1 MELQPFF
8 SPRSIAVVGV
18 SRDPDKVGHVVF
30 RNLLKYPGPVFAV
43 TPKKGELLGQP
54 TYPDLESL
62 PETPDLVVVCIP
74 SRYIPDLIRTCGR
87 LNIPAAVVISA
98 GFKETGEAGRALE
111 QELASA
117 ARSGGVEIVGPNVL
131 GIMSAHSGLNASFGD
146 TLPDPGEIAMISQS
160 GALCTGMLDWAASNR
175 IGFSK
180 VVSMGNKADIDE
192 SDLLEAFADDPET
205 KVIVGYLESIE
216 DGTRFIRNAS
226 RITRDKPVILIKAGN
241 TAAGARAA
249 SSHTGSLAGAEAAYD
264 CAFRISGIVRAGSV
278 EELFDLAQAFAWQP
292 LPTGRRVVVITNAG
306 GAGILAADA
315 IESRGMKLAELSD
328 ETKSKLQAFLPAA
341 ASVANPVDV
350 LGDAGADRYRQA
362 LELLADSP
370 EVDAVVVLLSPQAMT
385 LPLDIAKEVVTAAEG
400 SRKPVLASFLG
411 ADAVQEAALHMRD
424 HRVPHYPSPERAAAV
439 LDSMIRRRDWLNAP
453 SRSIRRVSA
462 NVNKVKKLIKNHRMR
477 GLQRITEIDAKAI
490 FEAYGIRTP
499 EGVLA
504 RSPDEAVAAAR
515 RIGFPV
521 VMKVV
526 SQDVVH
532 KSDVGGVRVNLTSVE
547 SVEDAYDLM
556 NLRIPTRVP
565 GAELD
570 GVLIEEMKTGFG
582 REVILGMTR
591 DPMFGPMLMFGLG
604 GIYVEVLK
612 DVTFHLAPLTLD
624 EAMEMLRATRTF
636 ALLEGVR
643 GQKGVD
649 IEAIAEALQRIA
661 QLCVDFPEISE
672 LDINPLRVG
681 TTSGDT
687 VALDARITLSAATA

>member
-1 MELQPFF
+1 MKLPPFF
-8 SPRSIAVVGV
+8 TPRSIAVVGV
-18 SRDPDKVGHVVF
+18 SQDPDKVGHVVF
-30 RNLLKYPGPVFAV
+30 RNLLEYPGKVFGV
-43 TPKKGELLGQP
+43 TPRKGELLGQ
-54 TYPDLESL
+54 TTWPDLESL

-74 SRYIPDLIRTCGR
+74 SRFIPDLIRTCGR
-87 LNIPAAVVISA
+87 LGIPAAVVISA
-98 GFKETGEAGRALE
+98 GFKEVGEHGRALE
-111 QELASA
+111 QELAAA
-117 ARSGGVEIVGPNVL
+117 ARSGGVEIIGPNVL
-131 GIMSAHSGLNASFGD
+131 GIMNAHSGLNASFGD
-146 TLPDPGEIAMISQS
+146 TVPDPGEIAMISQS
-160 GALCTGMLDWAASNR
+160 GALCTGMLDWAATHK

-180 VVSMGNKADIDE
+180 IVSMGNKADLDE
-192 SDLLEAFADDPET
+192 SDFLEAFADDDET

-226 RITRDKPVILIKAGN
+226 RISADKPIILIKAGN
-241 TAAGARAA
+241 TAAGAAAA
-249 SSHTGSLAGAEAAYD
+249 SSHTGSLAGAEVAYD
-264 CAFRISGIVRAGSV
+264 CAFRISGIVRASSV

-292 LPTGRRVVVITNAG
+292 LPRGRRVVVITNAG

-315 IESRGMKLAELSD
+315 IEGRGMKLAKLSD
-328 ETKSKLQAFLPAA
+328 ATKERLQSFLPSA

-350 LGDAGADRYRQA
+350 LGDAGADRYRNA
-362 LELLADSP
+362 LEVLADSP
-370 EVDAVVVLLSPQAMT
+370 EVDAVIVLLSPQAMT
-385 LPLDIAKEVVTAAEG
+385 SAMDIAAEVVTAAQG
-400 SRKPVLASFLG
+400 SSKPVLASFLG
-411 ADAVQEAALHMRD
+411 AAAIEEAAVHLQAN
-424 HRVPHYPSPERAAAV
+424 RVPHYPSPERASAV
-439 LDSMIRRRDWLNAP
+439 LESMNRRREWIETP
-453 SRSIRRVSA
+453 HRSIRRLSA
-462 NVNKVKKLIKNHRMR
+462 NTNKVKKLIKNHRQR
-477 GLQRITEIDAKAI
+477 GLNRITEIDAKAI
-490 FEAYGIRTP
+490 FEAYGIRVP

-504 RSPDEAVAAAR
+504 RTSEEAVAAAR

-521 VMKVV
+521 VMKIV

-532 KSDVGGVRVNLTSVE
+532 KSDVGGVRVGLS
-547 SVEDAYDLM
+547 SPQDVEDAFDLM
-556 NLRIPTRVP
+556 SLRIPTRVP
-565 GAELD
+565 GAEID

-661 QLCVDFPEISE
+661 QLGVDFPEIAE

-681 TTSGDT
+681 HTRGDT
-687 VALDARITLSAATA
+687 VALDARISLTPIAE